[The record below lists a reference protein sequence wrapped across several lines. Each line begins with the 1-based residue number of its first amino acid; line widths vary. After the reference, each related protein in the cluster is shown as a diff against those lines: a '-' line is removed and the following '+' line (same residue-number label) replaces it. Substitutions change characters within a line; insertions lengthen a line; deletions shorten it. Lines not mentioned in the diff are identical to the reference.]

1 MNFKGKIKDY
11 FKTVKNEFVINI
23 IANSKEI
30 NEEDINSFLKT
41 EKSVKISIT
50 QWRDMRSLNA
60 NSYCWVLMD
69 RIAEKLKTTKED
81 VYLEII
87 KRVGVFEILPIRE
100 DVVERFVSRWN
111 SKGLGWVCDNLGAC
125 KTLKG
130 FVNIVAYYG
139 TSTYDTKEM
148 SRFIDEVVENAKE
161 LKIETKTPNEIAELK
176 SLWSVNDE
184 IQNKKVD

>member
-69 RIAEKLKTTKED
+69 KIAEKLKTTKED

-100 DVVERFVSRWN
+100 GVVERFVSRWN
-111 SKGLGWVCDNLGAC
+111 SKGLGWVCDNLGDC
-125 KTLKG
+125 KTLRG
-130 FVNIVAYYG
+130 YVNIVAYYG

-148 SRFIDEVVENAKE
+148 SRFIDEVVQSAKE

-176 SLWSVNDE
+176 SLWSVGDE

>member
-1 MNFKGKIKDY
+1 MNFKGKIKEY
-11 FKTVKNEFVINI
+11 FKTVKNEFIINI
-23 IANSKEI
+23 VANSKEI
-30 NEEDINSFLKT
+30 NEEDINPFIKA
-41 EKSVKISIT
+41 EKSVKINIT

-69 RIAEKLKTTKED
+69 KIAEKLNTTKED

-87 KRVGVFEILPIRE
+87 KRVGVFEILPIKE
-100 DVVERFVSRWN
+100 IAVDKFIQRWQ

-125 KTLKG
+125 RTLKG
-130 FVNIVAYYG
+130 YVNIVAYYG
-139 TSTYDTKEM
+139 TSTYDSKEM
-148 SRFIDEVVENAKE
+148 ARFIDEVVQSAKD

-184 IQNKKVD
+184 IQNKKTY